1 MHCDYDGVHISL
13 AVHHRG
19 CGVLDLSVQNGSTT
33 MRLPAAVQQGMG
45 MWEFGKTFCTHMRLA
60 KVRLLTFCFVVLG

>member
-33 MRLPAAVQQGMG
+33 MRLPAAAVQQGM
-45 MWEFGKTFCTHMRLA
+45 
-60 KVRLLTFCFVVLG
+60 LGGW